1 LKKTGTFFLAKD
13 NLKLG
18 MILGFIAPLIV
29 FLIVYFIRLSG
40 YAFDEFLRVFINEK
54 KLITFWGVWCL
65 VGNIALFTYYIN
77 TAKDKT
83 AKGIFAITVVYGI
96 GILLLKL
103 FV

>member
-1 LKKTGTFFLAKD
+1 MKKTGTFFLTKD

-18 MILGFIAPLIV
+18 LLLGFLAPLLV
-29 FLIVYFIRLSG
+29 FLIVYFVRFSG
-40 YAFDEFLRVFINEK
+40 YTFNEFVRVFLNEK

-77 TAKDKT
+77 TSKDQT

-103 FV
+103 LI

>member
-1 LKKTGTFFLAKD
+1 MKKTGTFFLAKD

-18 MILGFIAPLIV
+18 LILGFVAPLIV
-29 FLIVYFIRLSG
+29 FLIVYFVRFSG
-40 YAFDEFLRVFINEK
+40 YAFDEFLRVFMNEK

-77 TAKDKT
+77 TAKDQT